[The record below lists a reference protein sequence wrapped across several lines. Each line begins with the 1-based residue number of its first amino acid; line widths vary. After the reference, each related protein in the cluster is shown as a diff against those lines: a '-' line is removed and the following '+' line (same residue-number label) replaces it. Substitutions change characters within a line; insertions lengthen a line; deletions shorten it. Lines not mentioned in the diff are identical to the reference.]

1 MATPP
6 GSFIWY
12 ELLTTDLDG
21 ARDFYGAVVGL
32 VIPAEPTPGPMDYRM
47 IGTPGGETVG
57 GTMQLTPAM
66 SEGGARPGWF
76 GYVGVDDVDATVT
89 KIAAAGGQVKMP
101 PTDIPQAGRIA
112 MVADPQGA
120 PFYVMRPTPP
130 PGAEDTDSC
139 VFHPEKA
146 GHVAWNELHARDG
159 ANAFDFYADQLGWEK
174 SDAMD
179 MGPMGT
185 YQMFK
190 VGGTDQAIGG
200 MMTSPEMPQPTW
212 LYYFNVPDI
221 DETLERIKANGGK
234 VNYGPGEIP
243 GGYFIIQGN
252 DPQGAMFA
260 VVGPRKG
267 AQADAA

>member
-1 MATPP
+1 MANPP
-6 GSFIWY
+6 GSFLWY
-12 ELLTTDLDG
+12 ELLTNDLDG
-21 ARDFYGAVVGL
+21 ARAFYDAVVGL
-32 VIPAEPTPGPMDYRM
+32 KIQAEPTAGPLDYRM
-47 IGTPGGETVG
+47 IDTPGGGHVG
-57 GTMQLTPAM
+57 GAMQLNAPMT
-66 SEGGARPGWF
+66 EGGAMPGWF
-76 GYVGVDDVDATVT
+76 GYVGVNDVDAAVAKVT
-89 KIAAAGGQVKMP
+89 SAGGEVHMP
-101 PTDIPQAGRIA
+101 PTDIQENLRIA
-112 MVADPQGA
+112 MVTDPQGA
-120 PFYVMRPTPP
+120 PFYVMRSTPVA
-130 PGAEDTDSC
+130 GQEDMESK
-139 VFHPEKA
+139 VFDPEKA

-159 ANAFDFYADQLGWEK
+159 ATAFDFYAEQLGWEK

-190 VGGTDQAIGG
+190 VGGTEQAIGG
-200 MMTSPEMPQPTW
+200 MMTSPEMPQPMW

-221 DETLERIKANGGK
+221 DEALARINGNGGK